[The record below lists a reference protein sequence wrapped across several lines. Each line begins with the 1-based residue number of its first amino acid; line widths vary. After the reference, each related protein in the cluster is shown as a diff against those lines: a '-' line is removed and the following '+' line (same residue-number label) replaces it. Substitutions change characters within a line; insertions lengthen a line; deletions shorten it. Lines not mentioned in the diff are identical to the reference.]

1 MVLYSVKIHKHSFKN
16 NFTKKVK
23 SRPCE
28 NSCMMAF
35 TEAEFEAIQD
45 LLELD
50 LFTFGDA
57 DGKGTEVQDKPL
69 LIKEY
74 IKKVQN
80 KLKNRPKVEFPSPCE
95 WFNSSESWRNEH
107 LQGRLSLLDFWT
119 YCCINCMQI
128 LPDLEA
134 VEEVFEYNNDV
145 VVIGVHSA
153 KFDNERVGPNISNA
167 IQRCYL
173 QIFFSC

>member
-1 MVLYSVKIHKHSFKN
+1 
-16 NFTKKVK
+16 
-23 SRPCE
+23 
-28 NSCMMAF
+28 MMAF

-50 LFTFGDA
+50 GILESQLQES
-57 DGKGTEVQDKPL
+57 KVQDKPL
-69 LIKEY
+69 LFKEY
-74 IKKVQN
+74 IKNVQN

-134 VEEVFEYNNDV
+134 VEEVFEYNNNV

-153 KFDNERVGPNISNA
+153 KFDNERVGTNISNA
-167 IQRCYL
+167 IQRWYL
-173 QIFFSC
+173 QIFFSFDIRLHF